1 METSVPLPRTRA
13 TPLPGIGVRYDFTTV
28 EGQRLSVIAHRD
40 GTRSLNGYRGDDP
53 DACVLSLHFTEP
65 EAGVLAGAL
74 MSAQHDPKPLHG
86 TDLGLVAER
95 IPLPATSRW
104 NGRPLGETRLRAR
117 TGSSIVAVL
126 RGADA
131 IPSPAP
137 GFRLAGGDTLV
148 VIGTREGADSAAAI
162 LAQE

>member
-1 METSVPLPRTRA
+1 METTVPLPRTRA

-28 EGQRLSVIAHRD
+28 AGQRLSVIAHRD

-53 DACVLSLHFTEP
+53 DACVLSLHFTEQ

-74 MSAQHDPKPLHG
+74 APARHDARPLHG

-95 IPLPATSRW
+95 IPLPATSWW
-104 NGRPLGETRLRAR
+104 NGRPLGETRLRTR

-126 RGADA
+126 RGASA

-148 VIGTREGADSAAAI
+148 VIGTREGAGNAAAI
-162 LAQE
+162 LAEE